1 MAAAGSA
8 VGLGNIWR
16 FPYVTGEN
24 GGAAFV
30 LVYLVCVFLIGVPL
44 LYVELAL
51 GRASGRNPVGAFQK
65 TKPGS
70 LFVVTGILCLMACF
84 FVLTYYGVIAGWT
97 ISFAI
102 SQLAQQ
108 PLVFGEYIANPVYVL
123 PVFALFIVLT
133 ITIVQAGVEKGI
145 EKWTKLLMPL
155 LFLMMLVI
163 IGRSLTLE
171 GAGKGISYYLNPD
184 FSKIDGKVVLMA
196 LGQAFFS
203 LSVGWGLMITY
214 GSYMPKSQ
222 NIATN
227 GLWVASADTLVAIL
241 AGFMVFP
248 AVFAFNMDPG
258 AGAGLT
264 FVTLPKVFGLMP
276 GGWVF
281 GAIFFCLLSVAAVT
295 SSISMLEVP
304 VSYFVDNKPK
314 SRRTSAII
322 VGIVAF
328 LIGIPSAL
336 SAGGSDFFTNM
347 EIFGKKGFLD
357 IMDQVFG
364 TLCLIVIS
372 LALSLYVGWVWKT
385 DDAVEEM
392 STGCEWF
399 SKPFKLLFGMSP
411 ATIWVFFIRYICP
424 AVIAL
429 VLCNTLGSAMGAL
442 AIVFWYTGI
451 LLFLAGW
458 VYFLVRTYKQEQ
470 IDWFILI
477 AIPITAP
484 LAILAYG
491 TREFE
496 TVKAPL
502 FLALSGFFLMA
513 LKVVVL

>member
-1 MAAAGSA
+1 MSSEPSSDNRGQWGSKLGFIMAAAGSA

-30 LVYLVCVFLIGVPL
+30 LIYLACVFLIGVPL

-70 LFVVTGILCLMACF
+70 FFVVTGVLCLMACF

-97 ISFAI
+97 ISYAI

-108 PLVFGEYIANPVYVL
+108 PLVFGEYIANPVFVL

-155 LFLMMLVI
+155 LFLMMLII

-222 NIATN
+222 NIVTN

-248 AVFAFNMDPG
+248 AVFAFGMDPD
-258 AGAGLT
+258 AGPGLT
-264 FVTLPKVFGLMP
+264 FVTLPKVFAQMP
-276 GGWVF
+276 AGWVF
-281 GAIFFCLLSVAAVT
+281 GAIFFILLSVAALT
-295 SSISMLEVP
+295 SSISMMEVP
-304 VSYFVDNKPK
+304 VSYFVDENKSARGK
-314 SRRTSAII
+314 SAVI
-322 VGIVAF
+322 VGVFAF
-328 LIGIPSAL
+328 VIGIPSAL
-336 SAGGSDFFTNM
+336 ANGGSEFFSSM
-347 EIFGKKGFLD
+347 ELMGKTGFLD
-357 IMDQVFG
+357 ILDQVFG
-364 TLCLIVIS
+364 TLCLIIISLSLSIYVGWIWKPKSAIKEIEEGCPWFTKKVMGIVAPSKIWAFFIKYICPVVIS
-372 LALSLYVGWVWKT
+372 LVLLNALGIFDKKEV
-385 DDAVEEM
+385 VEPAEAKAN
-392 STGCEWF
+392 TEQAA
-399 SKPFKLLFGMSP
+399 LRQMSP
-411 ATIWVFFIRYICP
+411 EDSS
-424 AVIAL
+424 
-429 VLCNTLGSAMGAL
+429 NSES
-442 AIVFWYTGI
+442 
-451 LLFLAGW
+451 
-458 VYFLVRTYKQEQ
+458 Q
-470 IDWFILI
+470 
-477 AIPITAP
+477 
-484 LAILAYG
+484 
-491 TREFE
+491 
-496 TVKAPL
+496 
-502 FLALSGFFLMA
+502 
-513 LKVVVL
+513 

>member
-1 MAAAGSA
+1 MSMSASSDDRGQWGSKLGFIMAAAGSA

-65 TKPGS
+65 TKPGTP
-70 LFVVTGILCLMACF
+70 FMFTGILCLMACF

-97 ISFAI
+97 ISFAW
-102 SQLAQQ
+102 SQITQT
-108 PLVFGEYIANPVYVL
+108 PLVFSEYIAKPGTVL
-123 PVFALFIVLT
+123 PVFAGFIALT
-133 ITIVQAGVEKGI
+133 IWIVSAGVEKGI
-145 EKWTKLLMPL
+145 EKWSKILMPV
-155 LFLMMLVI
+155 LFVMMLVI

-171 GAGKGISYYLNPD
+171 GASKGISYYLNPD

-222 NIATN
+222 NIVSN

-248 AVFAFNMDPG
+248 AVFAFGMDPG
-258 AGAGLT
+258 AGPGLT
-264 FVTLPKVFGLMP
+264 FVTLPKVFAQMTA
-276 GGWVF
+276 GWVF

-304 VSYFVDNKPK
+304 VSYFVDDKPRARK
-314 SRRTSAII
+314 KAAII
-322 VGIVAF
+322 VGIFAF
-328 LIGIPSAL
+328 LIGIPSAM
-336 SAGGSDFFTNM
+336 ANGGSEFFSNM
-347 EIFGKKGFLD
+347 ELMGKTGFLD

-372 LALSLYVGWVWKT
+372 LSLSIYVGWIWKT
-385 DDAVEEM
+385 EPAVKEISE
-392 STGCEWF
+392 GCPWF
-399 SKPFKLLFGMSP
+399 TQPMVAGISP
-411 ATIWVFFIRYICP
+411 AQIWAFFVKYICP
-424 AVIAL
+424 VVISL
-429 VLCNTLGSAMGAL
+429 VLVNALG
-442 AIVFWYTGI
+442 
-451 LLFLAGW
+451 LFDKESPEPAPKPK
-458 VYFLVRTYKQEQ
+458 TEQ
-470 IDWFILI
+470 AVPTQTSPEDN
-477 AIPITAP
+477 ASSPP
-484 LAILAYG
+484 Q
-491 TREFE
+491 
-496 TVKAPL
+496 
-502 FLALSGFFLMA
+502 
-513 LKVVVL
+513 

>member
-1 MAAAGSA
+1 MSMSASSDDRGQWGSKLGFIMAAAGSA

-65 TKPGS
+65 TKPGTP
-70 LFVVTGILCLMACF
+70 FMFTGILCLMACF

-97 ISFAI
+97 ISFAW
-102 SQLAQQ
+102 SQITQT
-108 PLVFGEYIANPVYVL
+108 PLVFSEYIAKPGTVL
-123 PVFALFIVLT
+123 PVFAGFIALT
-133 ITIVQAGVEKGI
+133 IWIVSAGVEKGI
-145 EKWTKLLMPL
+145 EKWSKILMPV
-155 LFLMMLVI
+155 LFVMMLVI

-171 GAGKGISYYLNPD
+171 GASKGISYYLNPD

-222 NIATN
+222 NIVSN

-248 AVFAFNMDPG
+248 AVFAFGMDPG
-258 AGAGLT
+258 AGPGLT
-264 FVTLPKVFGLMP
+264 FVTLPKVFAQMTA
-276 GGWVF
+276 GWVF

-304 VSYFVDNKPK
+304 VSYFVDDKPK
-314 SRRTSAII
+314 ARKKAAIM
-322 VGIVAF
+322 VGIFAF
-328 LIGIPSAL
+328 LIGIPSAM
-336 SAGGSDFFTNM
+336 ANGGSEFFSNIELM
-347 EIFGKKGFLD
+347 GKTGFLD

-372 LALSLYVGWVWKT
+372 LSLSIYVGWIWKT
-385 DDAVEEM
+385 EPAVKEISE
-392 STGCEWF
+392 GCPWF
-399 SKPFKLLFGMSP
+399 TQPMVAGISP
-411 ATIWVFFIRYICP
+411 AQIWAFFVKYICP
-424 AVIAL
+424 VVISL
-429 VLCNTLGSAMGAL
+429 VLVNALG
-442 AIVFWYTGI
+442 
-451 LLFLAGW
+451 LFDKESPEPAPKPK
-458 VYFLVRTYKQEQ
+458 TEQ
-470 IDWFILI
+470 AVPTQTSPEDN
-477 AIPITAP
+477 ASSP
-484 LAILAYG
+484 
-491 TREFE
+491 
-496 TVKAPL
+496 
-502 FLALSGFFLMA
+502 SQ
-513 LKVVVL
+513 

>member
-1 MAAAGSA
+1 MSMSASSDDRGQWGSKLGFIMAAAGSA

-65 TKPGS
+65 TKPGTP
-70 LFVVTGILCLMACF
+70 FMFTGILCLMACF

-97 ISFAI
+97 ISFAW
-102 SQLAQQ
+102 SQITQT
-108 PLVFGEYIANPVYVL
+108 PLVFSEYIAKPGTVL
-123 PVFALFIVLT
+123 PVFAGFIALT
-133 ITIVQAGVEKGI
+133 IWIVSAGVEKGI
-145 EKWTKLLMPL
+145 EKWSKILMPV
-155 LFLMMLVI
+155 LFVMMLVI

-171 GAGKGISYYLNPD
+171 GASKGISYYLNPD

-222 NIATN
+222 NIVSN

-248 AVFAFNMDPG
+248 AVFAFGMDPG
-258 AGAGLT
+258 AGPGLT
-264 FVTLPKVFGLMP
+264 FVTLPKVFAQMTA
-276 GGWVF
+276 GWVF

-304 VSYFVDNKPK
+304 VSYFVDDKPK
-314 SRRTSAII
+314 ARKKAAIM
-322 VGIVAF
+322 VGIFAF
-328 LIGIPSAL
+328 LIGIPSAM
-336 SAGGSDFFTNM
+336 ANGGSEFFSNM
-347 EIFGKKGFLD
+347 ELMGKTGFLD

-372 LALSLYVGWVWKT
+372 LSLSIYVGWIWKT
-385 DDAVEEM
+385 EPAVKEISE
-392 STGCEWF
+392 GCPWF
-399 SKPFKLLFGMSP
+399 TQPMVAGISP
-411 ATIWVFFIRYICP
+411 AQIWAFFVKYICP
-424 AVIAL
+424 VVISL
-429 VLCNTLGSAMGAL
+429 VLVNALG
-442 AIVFWYTGI
+442 
-451 LLFLAGW
+451 LFDKESPEPAPKPKTEQA
-458 VYFLVRTYKQEQ
+458 VPTRTSPEDNASSPSQ
-470 IDWFILI
+470 
-477 AIPITAP
+477 
-484 LAILAYG
+484 
-491 TREFE
+491 
-496 TVKAPL
+496 
-502 FLALSGFFLMA
+502 
-513 LKVVVL
+513 

>member
-1 MAAAGSA
+1 MSMSASSDDRGQWGSKLGFIMAAAGSA

-65 TKPGS
+65 TKPGTP
-70 LFVVTGILCLMACF
+70 FMFTGILCLMACF

-97 ISFAI
+97 ISFAW
-102 SQLAQQ
+102 SQITQT
-108 PLVFGEYIANPVYVL
+108 PLVFSEYIAKPGTVL
-123 PVFALFIVLT
+123 PVFAGFIALT
-133 ITIVQAGVEKGI
+133 IWIVSAGVEKGI
-145 EKWTKLLMPL
+145 EKWSKILMPV
-155 LFLMMLVI
+155 LFVMMLVI

-171 GAGKGISYYLNPD
+171 GASKGISYYLNPD

-222 NIATN
+222 NIVSN

-248 AVFAFNMDPG
+248 AVFAFGMDPG
-258 AGAGLT
+258 AGPGLT
-264 FVTLPKVFGLMP
+264 FVTLHKVFAQMTA
-276 GGWVF
+276 GWVF

-304 VSYFVDNKPK
+304 VSYFVDDKPK
-314 SRRTSAII
+314 ARKKAAIM
-322 VGIVAF
+322 VGIFAF
-328 LIGIPSAL
+328 LIGIPSAM
-336 SAGGSDFFTNM
+336 ANGGSEFFSNM
-347 EIFGKKGFLD
+347 ELMGKTGFLD

-372 LALSLYVGWVWKT
+372 LSLSIYVGWIWKT
-385 DDAVEEM
+385 EPAVKEISE
-392 STGCEWF
+392 GCPWF
-399 SKPFKLLFGMSP
+399 TQPMVAGISP
-411 ATIWVFFIRYICP
+411 AQIWAFFVKYICP
-424 AVIAL
+424 VVISL
-429 VLCNTLGSAMGAL
+429 VLVNALG
-442 AIVFWYTGI
+442 
-451 LLFLAGW
+451 LFDKESPEPAPKPK
-458 VYFLVRTYKQEQ
+458 TEQ
-470 IDWFILI
+470 AVPTQTSPEDN
-477 AIPITAP
+477 ASSP
-484 LAILAYG
+484 
-491 TREFE
+491 
-496 TVKAPL
+496 
-502 FLALSGFFLMA
+502 SQ
-513 LKVVVL
+513 

>member
-1 MAAAGSA
+1 MSISASSDDRGQWGSKLGFIMAAAGSA

-65 TKPGS
+65 TKPGTP
-70 LFVVTGILCLMACF
+70 FMFTGILCLMACF

-97 ISFAI
+97 ISFAW
-102 SQLAQQ
+102 SQITQT
-108 PLVFGEYIANPVYVL
+108 PLVFSEYIAKPGTVL
-123 PVFALFIVLT
+123 PVFAGFIALT
-133 ITIVQAGVEKGI
+133 IWIVSAGVEKGI
-145 EKWTKLLMPL
+145 EKWSKILMPV
-155 LFLMMLVI
+155 LFVMMLVI

-171 GAGKGISYYLNPD
+171 GASKGISYYLNPD

-222 NIATN
+222 NIVSN

-248 AVFAFNMDPG
+248 AVFAFGMDPG
-258 AGAGLT
+258 AGPGLT
-264 FVTLPKVFGLMP
+264 FVTLPKVFAQMTA
-276 GGWVF
+276 GWVF

-304 VSYFVDNKPK
+304 VSYFVDDKPK
-314 SRRTSAII
+314 ARKKAAIM
-322 VGIVAF
+322 VGIFAF
-328 LIGIPSAL
+328 LIGIPSAM
-336 SAGGSDFFTNM
+336 ANGGSEFFSNM
-347 EIFGKKGFLD
+347 ELMGKTGFLD

-372 LALSLYVGWVWKT
+372 LSLSIYVGWIWKT
-385 DDAVEEM
+385 EPAVKEISE
-392 STGCEWF
+392 GCPWF
-399 SKPFKLLFGMSP
+399 TQPMVAGISP
-411 ATIWVFFIRYICP
+411 AQIWAFFVKYICP
-424 AVIAL
+424 VVISL
-429 VLCNTLGSAMGAL
+429 VLVNALGLFDKESPEPAPKPKTEPVSYTHLTLP
-442 AIVFWYTGI
+442 T
-451 LLFLAGW
+451 
-458 VYFLVRTYKQEQ
+458 T
-470 IDWFILI
+470 
-477 AIPITAP
+477 
-484 LAILAYG
+484 
-491 TREFE
+491 
-496 TVKAPL
+496 
-502 FLALSGFFLMA
+502 
-513 LKVVVL
+513 

>member
-222 NIATN
+222 NIVTN

-248 AVFAFNMDPG
+248 AVFAFGMDPG
-258 AGAGLT
+258 AGPGLT
-264 FVTLPKVFGLMP
+264 FVTLPKVFAQMP
-276 GGWVF
+276 AGWVF
-281 GAIFFCLLSVAAVT
+281 GAIFFILLSVAALT
-295 SSISMLEVP
+295 SSISMMEVP
-304 VSYFVDNKPK
+304 VSYFVDENKSARGK
-314 SRRTSAII
+314 SAVI
-322 VGIVAF
+322 VGVFAF
-328 LIGIPSAL
+328 VVGIPSAL
-336 SAGGSDFFTNM
+336 ANGGSEFFSSM
-347 EIFGKKGFLD
+347 ELMGKTGFLD
-357 IMDQVFG
+357 ILDQVFG
-364 TLCLIVIS
+364 TLCLIIISLSLSIYVGWIWKTDSAVKEIEEGCPWFTKPLMGPISPACIWAFFIKYICPIVIS
-372 LALSLYVGWVWKT
+372 LVLVNALGLFDKK
-385 DDAVEEM
+385 EEVAPANP
-392 STGCEWF
+392 
-399 SKPFKLLFGMSP
+399 KP
-411 ATIWVFFIRYICP
+411 
-424 AVIAL
+424 
-429 VLCNTLGSAMGAL
+429 NT
-442 AIVFWYTGI
+442 
-451 LLFLAGW
+451 
-458 VYFLVRTYKQEQ
+458 EQ
-470 IDWFILI
+470 
-477 AIPITAP
+477 TAP
-484 LAILAYG
+484 TQTPA
-491 TREFE
+491 EDNSSSE
-496 TVKAPL
+496 
-502 FLALSGFFLMA
+502 SQ
-513 LKVVVL
+513 

>member
-1 MAAAGSA
+1 MSMSASSDDRGQWGSKLGFIMAAAGSA

-65 TKPGS
+65 TKPGTP
-70 LFVVTGILCLMACF
+70 FMFTGILCLMACF

-97 ISFAI
+97 ISFAW
-102 SQLAQQ
+102 SQITQT
-108 PLVFGEYIANPVYVL
+108 PLVFSEYIAKPGTVL
-123 PVFALFIVLT
+123 PVFAGFIALT
-133 ITIVQAGVEKGI
+133 IWIVSAGVEKGI
-145 EKWTKLLMPL
+145 EKWSKILMPV
-155 LFLMMLVI
+155 LFVMMLVI

-222 NIATN
+222 NIVSN

-248 AVFAFNMDPG
+248 AVFAFGMDPG
-258 AGAGLT
+258 AGPGLT
-264 FVTLPKVFGLMP
+264 FVTLPKVFAQMTA
-276 GGWVF
+276 GWVF

-304 VSYFVDNKPK
+304 VSYFVDDKPK
-314 SRRTSAII
+314 ARKKAATM
-322 VGIVAF
+322 VGIFAF
-328 LIGIPSAL
+328 LIGIPSAM
-336 SAGGSDFFTNM
+336 ANGGSEFFSNM
-347 EIFGKKGFLD
+347 ELMGKTGFLD

-372 LALSLYVGWVWKT
+372 LSLSIYVGWIWKT
-385 DDAVEEM
+385 EPAVKEISE
-392 STGCEWF
+392 GCPWF
-399 SKPFKLLFGMSP
+399 TQPMVAGISP
-411 ATIWVFFIRYICP
+411 AQIWAFFVKYICP
-424 AVIAL
+424 VVISL
-429 VLCNTLGSAMGAL
+429 VLVNALG
-442 AIVFWYTGI
+442 
-451 LLFLAGW
+451 LFDKESPEPAPKPK
-458 VYFLVRTYKQEQ
+458 TEQ
-470 IDWFILI
+470 AVPTQTSPEDN
-477 AIPITAP
+477 ASSP
-484 LAILAYG
+484 
-491 TREFE
+491 
-496 TVKAPL
+496 
-502 FLALSGFFLMA
+502 SQ
-513 LKVVVL
+513 

>member
-1 MAAAGSA
+1 MSASSNDRGQWGSKLGFIMAAAGSA

-65 TKPGS
+65 TKPGTP
-70 LFVVTGILCLMACF
+70 FMFTGILCLMACF

-97 ISFAI
+97 ISFAW
-102 SQLAQQ
+102 SQITQT
-108 PLVFGEYIANPVYVL
+108 PLVFSEYIAKPGTVL
-123 PVFALFIVLT
+123 PVFAGFIALT
-133 ITIVQAGVEKGI
+133 IWIVSAGVEKGI
-145 EKWTKLLMPL
+145 EKWSKILMPV
-155 LFLMMLVI
+155 LFVMMLVI

-171 GAGKGISYYLNPD
+171 GASKGISYYLNPD

-222 NIATN
+222 NIVSN

-248 AVFAFNMDPG
+248 AVFAFGMDPG
-258 AGAGLT
+258 AGPGLT
-264 FVTLPKVFGLMP
+264 FVTLPKVFAQMTA
-276 GGWVF
+276 GWVF

-304 VSYFVDNKPK
+304 VSYFVDDKPK
-314 SRRTSAII
+314 ARKKAAIM
-322 VGIVAF
+322 VGIFAF
-328 LIGIPSAL
+328 LIGIPSAM
-336 SAGGSDFFTNM
+336 ANGGSEFFSNM
-347 EIFGKKGFLD
+347 ELMGKTGFLD

-372 LALSLYVGWVWKT
+372 LSLSIYVGWIWKT
-385 DDAVEEM
+385 EPAVKEISE
-392 STGCEWF
+392 GCPWF
-399 SKPFKLLFGMSP
+399 TQPMVAGISP
-411 ATIWVFFIRYICP
+411 AQIWAFFVKYICP
-424 AVIAL
+424 VVISL
-429 VLCNTLGSAMGAL
+429 VLVNALG
-442 AIVFWYTGI
+442 
-451 LLFLAGW
+451 LFDKESPEPAPKPK
-458 VYFLVRTYKQEQ
+458 TEQ
-470 IDWFILI
+470 AVPTQTSPEDN
-477 AIPITAP
+477 ASSP
-484 LAILAYG
+484 
-491 TREFE
+491 
-496 TVKAPL
+496 
-502 FLALSGFFLMA
+502 SQ
-513 LKVVVL
+513 

>member
-65 TKPGS
+65 TKPGTP
-70 LFVVTGILCLMACF
+70 FMFTGILCLLACF

-97 ISFAI
+97 ISFAW
-102 SQLAQQ
+102 SQVTQT
-108 PLVFGEYIANPVYVL
+108 PLMFTEYIAKPMAVL
-123 PVFALFIVLT
+123 PVFAGFIALT
-133 ITIVQAGVEKGI
+133 IWIVSAGVEKGI
-145 EKWTKLLMPL
+145 EKWSKILMPI
-155 LFLMMLVI
+155 LFVMMLVI
-163 IGRSLTLE
+163 IGRSLSLE

-222 NIATN
+222 NIVTN

-248 AVFAFNMDPG
+248 AVFAFGMDPG
-258 AGAGLT
+258 AGPGLT
-264 FVTLPKVFGLMP
+264 FVTLPKVFAQMP
-276 GGWVF
+276 AGWVF
-281 GAIFFCLLSVAAVT
+281 GSIFFCLLSVAAVT

-304 VSYFVDNKPK
+304 VSYFVDDKQSARK
-314 SRRTSAII
+314 KAAII
-322 VGIVAF
+322 VGIFAF
-328 LIGIPSAL
+328 LIGIPSAM
-336 SAGGSDFFTNM
+336 ANGGSEFFSNV
-347 EIFGKKGFLD
+347 ELLGKKGFLD

-372 LALSLYVGWVWKT
+372 LSLSIYVGWIWKT
-385 DDAVEEM
+385 EPAVEEI
-392 STGCEWF
+392 SEGCPWF
-399 SKPFKLLFGMSP
+399 KQPLLAGYSP
-411 ATIWVFFIRYICP
+411 AQVWAFFVKYICP
-424 AVIAL
+424 VVISL
-429 VLCNTLGSAMGAL
+429 VLVNALG
-442 AIVFWYTGI
+442 
-451 LLFLAGW
+451 LFD
-458 VYFLVRTYKQEQ
+458 QEK
-470 IDWFILI
+470 
-477 AIPITAP
+477 AAP
-484 LAILAYG
+484 TPDPEPEIEQA
-491 TREFE
+491 
-496 TVKAPL
+496 APTQTTPEDN
-502 FLALSGFFLMA
+502 ASSPTQ
-513 LKVVVL
+513 

>member
-1 MAAAGSA
+1 MSISASSDDRGQWGSKLGFIMAAAGSA

-65 TKPGS
+65 TKPGTP
-70 LFVVTGILCLMACF
+70 FMITGILCLMACF

-97 ISFAI
+97 ISFAW
-102 SQLAQQ
+102 SQITQT
-108 PLVFGEYIANPVYVL
+108 PLVFSEYIAKPGTVL
-123 PVFALFIVLT
+123 PVFAGFIALT
-133 ITIVQAGVEKGI
+133 IWIVSAGVEKGI
-145 EKWTKLLMPL
+145 EKWSKILMPV
-155 LFLMMLVI
+155 LFVMMLVI

-171 GAGKGISYYLNPD
+171 GASKGISYYLNPD

-222 NIATN
+222 NIVSN

-248 AVFAFNMDPG
+248 AVFAFGMDPG
-258 AGAGLT
+258 AGPGLT
-264 FVTLPKVFGLMP
+264 FVTLPKVFAQMTA
-276 GGWVF
+276 GWVF

-304 VSYFVDNKPK
+304 VSYFVDDKPK
-314 SRRTSAII
+314 ARKKAAII
-322 VGIVAF
+322 VGIFAF
-328 LIGIPSAL
+328 LIGIPSAM
-336 SAGGSDFFTNM
+336 ANGGSEFFSNM
-347 EIFGKKGFLD
+347 ELMGKTGFLD

-372 LALSLYVGWVWKT
+372 LSLSIYVGWIWKT
-385 DDAVEEM
+385 EPAVKEISE
-392 STGCEWF
+392 GCPWF
-399 SKPFKLLFGMSP
+399 TQPMVAGISP
-411 ATIWVFFIRYICP
+411 AQIWAFFVKYICP
-424 AVIAL
+424 VVISL
-429 VLCNTLGSAMGAL
+429 VLVNALG
-442 AIVFWYTGI
+442 
-451 LLFLAGW
+451 LFDKESPEPAPKPK
-458 VYFLVRTYKQEQ
+458 TEQ
-470 IDWFILI
+470 AVPTQTSPEDN
-477 AIPITAP
+477 ASSP
-484 LAILAYG
+484 
-491 TREFE
+491 
-496 TVKAPL
+496 
-502 FLALSGFFLMA
+502 SQ
-513 LKVVVL
+513 

>member
-1 MAAAGSA
+1 MSMSASSDDRGQWGSKLGFIMAAAGSA

-65 TKPGS
+65 TKPGTP
-70 LFVVTGILCLMACF
+70 FMFTGILCLMACF

-97 ISFAI
+97 ISFAW
-102 SQLAQQ
+102 SQITQT
-108 PLVFGEYIANPVYVL
+108 PLVFSEYIAKPGTVL
-123 PVFALFIVLT
+123 PVFAGFIALT
-133 ITIVQAGVEKGI
+133 IWIVSAGVEKGI
-145 EKWTKLLMPL
+145 EKWSKILMPV
-155 LFLMMLVI
+155 LFVMMLVI

-171 GAGKGISYYLNPD
+171 GASKGISYYLNPD

-222 NIATN
+222 NIVSN

-248 AVFAFNMDPG
+248 AVFAFGMDPG
-258 AGAGLT
+258 AGPGLT
-264 FVTLPKVFGLMP
+264 FVTLPKVFAQMTA
-276 GGWVF
+276 GWVF

-304 VSYFVDNKPK
+304 VSYFVDDKPK
-314 SRRTSAII
+314 ARKKAAIM
-322 VGIVAF
+322 VGIFAF
-328 LIGIPSAL
+328 LIGIPSAM
-336 SAGGSDFFTNM
+336 ANGGSEFFSNM
-347 EIFGKKGFLD
+347 ELMGKTGFLD

-372 LALSLYVGWVWKT
+372 LSLSIYVGWIWKT
-385 DDAVEEM
+385 EPAVKEISE
-392 STGCEWF
+392 GCPWF
-399 SKPFKLLFGMSP
+399 TQPMVAGISP
-411 ATIWVFFIRYICP
+411 AQIWAFFVKYICP
-424 AVIAL
+424 VVISL
-429 VLCNTLGSAMGAL
+429 VLVNALG
-442 AIVFWYTGI
+442 
-451 LLFLAGW
+451 LFDKESPEPAPKPK
-458 VYFLVRTYKQEQ
+458 TEQ
-470 IDWFILI
+470 AVPTQTSPEDN
-477 AIPITAP
+477 ASSP
-484 LAILAYG
+484 
-491 TREFE
+491 
-496 TVKAPL
+496 
-502 FLALSGFFLMA
+502 SQ
-513 LKVVVL
+513 

>member
-1 MAAAGSA
+1 MSISASSDDRGQWGSKLGFIMAAAGSA

-65 TKPGS
+65 TKPGTP
-70 LFVVTGILCLMACF
+70 FMFTGILCLMACF

-97 ISFAI
+97 ISFAW
-102 SQLAQQ
+102 SQITQT
-108 PLVFGEYIANPVYVL
+108 PLVFSEYIAKPGTVL
-123 PVFALFIVLT
+123 PVFAGFIALT
-133 ITIVQAGVEKGI
+133 IWIVSAGVEKGI
-145 EKWTKLLMPL
+145 EKWSKILMPV
-155 LFLMMLVI
+155 LFVMMLVI

-171 GAGKGISYYLNPD
+171 GASKGISYYLNPD

-222 NIATN
+222 NIVSN

-248 AVFAFNMDPG
+248 AVFAFGMDPG
-258 AGAGLT
+258 AGPGLT
-264 FVTLPKVFGLMP
+264 FVTLPKVFAQMTA
-276 GGWVF
+276 GWVF

-304 VSYFVDNKPK
+304 VSYFVDDKPK
-314 SRRTSAII
+314 ARKKAAII
-322 VGIVAF
+322 VGIFAF
-328 LIGIPSAL
+328 LIGIPSAM
-336 SAGGSDFFTNM
+336 ANGGSEFFSNM
-347 EIFGKKGFLD
+347 ELMGKTGFLD

-372 LALSLYVGWVWKT
+372 LSLSIYVGWIWKT
-385 DDAVEEM
+385 EPAVKEISE
-392 STGCEWF
+392 GCPWF
-399 SKPFKLLFGMSP
+399 TQPMVAGISP
-411 ATIWVFFIRYICP
+411 AQIWAFFVKYICP
-424 AVIAL
+424 VVISL
-429 VLCNTLGSAMGAL
+429 VLVNALG
-442 AIVFWYTGI
+442 
-451 LLFLAGW
+451 LFDKESPEPAPKPK
-458 VYFLVRTYKQEQ
+458 TEQ
-470 IDWFILI
+470 AVPTQTSPEDN
-477 AIPITAP
+477 ASSP
-484 LAILAYG
+484 
-491 TREFE
+491 
-496 TVKAPL
+496 
-502 FLALSGFFLMA
+502 SQ
-513 LKVVVL
+513 

>member
-1 MAAAGSA
+1 MSISASSDDRGQWGSKLGFIMAAAGSA

-65 TKPGS
+65 TKPGTP
-70 LFVVTGILCLMACF
+70 FMITGILCLMACF

-97 ISFAI
+97 ISFAW
-102 SQLAQQ
+102 SQITQT
-108 PLVFGEYIANPVYVL
+108 PLVFSEYIAKPGTVL
-123 PVFALFIVLT
+123 PVFAGFIALT
-133 ITIVQAGVEKGI
+133 IWIVSAGVEKGI
-145 EKWTKLLMPL
+145 EKWSKILMPV
-155 LFLMMLVI
+155 LFVMMLVI

-171 GAGKGISYYLNPD
+171 GASKGISYYLNPD

-222 NIATN
+222 NIVSN

-248 AVFAFNMDPG
+248 AVFAFGMDPG
-258 AGAGLT
+258 AGPGLT
-264 FVTLPKVFGLMP
+264 FVTLPKVFAQMTA
-276 GGWVF
+276 GWVF

-304 VSYFVDNKPK
+304 VSYFVDDKPK
-314 SRRTSAII
+314 ARKKAAIM
-322 VGIVAF
+322 VGIFAF
-328 LIGIPSAL
+328 LIGIPSAM
-336 SAGGSDFFTNM
+336 ANGGSEFFSNM
-347 EIFGKKGFLD
+347 ELMGKTGFLD

-372 LALSLYVGWVWKT
+372 LSLSIYVGWIWKT
-385 DDAVEEM
+385 EPAVKEISE
-392 STGCEWF
+392 GCPWF
-399 SKPFKLLFGMSP
+399 TQPMVAGISP
-411 ATIWVFFIRYICP
+411 AQIWAFFVKYICP
-424 AVIAL
+424 VVISL
-429 VLCNTLGSAMGAL
+429 VLVNALG
-442 AIVFWYTGI
+442 
-451 LLFLAGW
+451 LFDKESPEPAPKPK
-458 VYFLVRTYKQEQ
+458 TEQ
-470 IDWFILI
+470 AVPTQTSPEDN
-477 AIPITAP
+477 ASSP
-484 LAILAYG
+484 
-491 TREFE
+491 
-496 TVKAPL
+496 
-502 FLALSGFFLMA
+502 SQ
-513 LKVVVL
+513 

>member
-1 MAAAGSA
+1 MSISASSDDRGQWGSKLGFIMAAAGSA

-65 TKPGS
+65 TKPGTP
-70 LFVVTGILCLMACF
+70 FMFTGILCLMACF

-97 ISFAI
+97 ISFAW
-102 SQLAQQ
+102 SQITQT
-108 PLVFGEYIANPVYVL
+108 PLVFSEYIAKPGTVL
-123 PVFALFIVLT
+123 PVFAGFIALT
-133 ITIVQAGVEKGI
+133 IWIVSAGVEKGI
-145 EKWTKLLMPL
+145 EKWSKILMPV
-155 LFLMMLVI
+155 LFVMMLVI

-171 GAGKGISYYLNPD
+171 GASKGISYYLNPD

-222 NIATN
+222 NIVSN

-248 AVFAFNMDPG
+248 AVFAFGMDPG
-258 AGAGLT
+258 AGPGLT
-264 FVTLPKVFGLMP
+264 FVTLPKVFAQMTA
-276 GGWVF
+276 GWVF

-304 VSYFVDNKPK
+304 VSYFVDDKPK
-314 SRRTSAII
+314 ARKKAATM
-322 VGIVAF
+322 VGIFAF
-328 LIGIPSAL
+328 LIGIPSAM
-336 SAGGSDFFTNM
+336 ANGGSEFFSNM
-347 EIFGKKGFLD
+347 ELMGKTGFLD

-372 LALSLYVGWVWKT
+372 LSLSIYVGWIWKT
-385 DDAVEEM
+385 EPAVKEISE
-392 STGCEWF
+392 GCPWF
-399 SKPFKLLFGMSP
+399 TQPMVAGISP
-411 ATIWVFFIRYICP
+411 AQIWAFFVKYICP
-424 AVIAL
+424 VVISL
-429 VLCNTLGSAMGAL
+429 VLVNALG
-442 AIVFWYTGI
+442 
-451 LLFLAGW
+451 LFDKESPEPAPKPK
-458 VYFLVRTYKQEQ
+458 TEQ
-470 IDWFILI
+470 AVPTQTSPEDN
-477 AIPITAP
+477 ASSP
-484 LAILAYG
+484 
-491 TREFE
+491 
-496 TVKAPL
+496 
-502 FLALSGFFLMA
+502 SQ
-513 LKVVVL
+513 

>member
-1 MAAAGSA
+1 MSMSASSDDRGQWGSKLGFIMAAAGSA

-65 TKPGS
+65 TKPGTP
-70 LFVVTGILCLMACF
+70 FMFTGILCLMACF

-97 ISFAI
+97 ISFAW
-102 SQLAQQ
+102 SQITQT
-108 PLVFGEYIANPVYVL
+108 PLVFSEYIAKPGTVL
-123 PVFALFIVLT
+123 PVFAGFIALT
-133 ITIVQAGVEKGI
+133 IWIVSAGVEKGI
-145 EKWTKLLMPL
+145 EKWSKILMPV
-155 LFLMMLVI
+155 LFVMMLVI

-171 GAGKGISYYLNPD
+171 GASKGISYYLNPD

-222 NIATN
+222 NIVSN

-248 AVFAFNMDPG
+248 AVFAFGMDPG
-258 AGAGLT
+258 AGPGLT
-264 FVTLPKVFGLMP
+264 FVTLPKVFAQMTA
-276 GGWVF
+276 GWVF

-304 VSYFVDNKPK
+304 VSYFVDDKPK
-314 SRRTSAII
+314 ARKKAATM
-322 VGIVAF
+322 VGIFAF
-328 LIGIPSAL
+328 LIGIPSAM
-336 SAGGSDFFTNM
+336 ANGGSEFFSNM
-347 EIFGKKGFLD
+347 ELMGKTGFLD

-372 LALSLYVGWVWKT
+372 LSLSIYVGWIWKT
-385 DDAVEEM
+385 EPAVKEISE
-392 STGCEWF
+392 GCPWF
-399 SKPFKLLFGMSP
+399 TQPMVAGISP
-411 ATIWVFFIRYICP
+411 AQIWAFFVKYICP
-424 AVIAL
+424 VVISL
-429 VLCNTLGSAMGAL
+429 VLVNALG
-442 AIVFWYTGI
+442 
-451 LLFLAGW
+451 LFDKESPEPAPKPK
-458 VYFLVRTYKQEQ
+458 TEQ
-470 IDWFILI
+470 AVPTQTSPEDN
-477 AIPITAP
+477 ASSP
-484 LAILAYG
+484 
-491 TREFE
+491 
-496 TVKAPL
+496 
-502 FLALSGFFLMA
+502 SQ
-513 LKVVVL
+513 

>member
-1 MAAAGSA
+1 MSMSSSSDDRGQWGSKLGFIMAAAGSA

-65 TKPGS
+65 TKPGTP
-70 LFVVTGILCLMACF
+70 FMFTGVLCLMACF

-97 ISFAI
+97 ISFAW
-102 SQLAQQ
+102 SQITQT
-108 PLVFGEYIANPVYVL
+108 PLVFNEYIAKPGTVL
-123 PVFALFIVLT
+123 PVFAGFIALT
-133 ITIVQAGVEKGI
+133 IWIVSAGVEKGI
-145 EKWTKLLMPL
+145 EKWSKILMPI
-155 LFLMMLVI
+155 LFVMMLVI

-214 GSYMPKSQ
+214 GSYMPKKQ
-222 NIATN
+222 NIVSN

-248 AVFAFNMDPG
+248 AVFAFGMDPD
-258 AGAGLT
+258 AGPGLT
-264 FVTLPKVFGLMP
+264 FVTLPKVFAQMTA
-276 GGWVF
+276 GWVF

-304 VSYFVDNKPK
+304 VSYFVDDKPK
-314 SRRTSAII
+314 ARKKAAII
-322 VGIVAF
+322 VGIFAF
-328 LIGIPSAL
+328 LIGIPSAM
-336 SAGGSDFFTNM
+336 ANGGSEFFSNM
-347 EIFGKKGFLD
+347 ELMGKTGFLD

-372 LALSLYVGWVWKT
+372 LSLSIYVGWIWKT
-385 DDAVEEM
+385 ELAVKEISE
-392 STGCEWF
+392 GCPWF
-399 SKPFKLLFGMSP
+399 TQPMVAGISP
-411 ATIWVFFIRYICP
+411 AQIWAFFVKYICP
-424 AVIAL
+424 VVISL
-429 VLCNTLGSAMGAL
+429 VLVNALG
-442 AIVFWYTGI
+442 
-451 LLFLAGW
+451 LFDKETPKP
-458 VYFLVRTYKQEQ
+458 VPDPEPKTEQ
-470 IDWFILI
+470 
-477 AIPITAP
+477 AAP
-484 LAILAYG
+484 TQTSPEDNASSP
-491 TREFE
+491 TQ
-496 TVKAPL
+496 
-502 FLALSGFFLMA
+502 
-513 LKVVVL
+513 

>member
-1 MAAAGSA
+1 MSMSASSDDRGQWGSKLGFIMAAAGSA

-65 TKPGS
+65 TKPGTP
-70 LFVVTGILCLMACF
+70 FMFTGILCLMACF

-97 ISFAI
+97 ISFAW
-102 SQLAQQ
+102 SQITQT
-108 PLVFGEYIANPVYVL
+108 PLVFSEYIAKPGTVL
-123 PVFALFIVLT
+123 PVFAGFIALT
-133 ITIVQAGVEKGI
+133 IWIVSAGVEKGI
-145 EKWTKLLMPL
+145 EKWSKILMPV
-155 LFLMMLVI
+155 LFVMMLVI

-171 GAGKGISYYLNPD
+171 GASKGISYYLNPD

-222 NIATN
+222 NIVSN

-248 AVFAFNMDPG
+248 AVFAFGMDPG
-258 AGAGLT
+258 AGPGLT
-264 FVTLPKVFGLMP
+264 FVTLPKVFAQMTA
-276 GGWVF
+276 GWVF

-304 VSYFVDNKPK
+304 VSYFVDDKPK
-314 SRRTSAII
+314 ARKKAAIM
-322 VGIVAF
+322 VGIFAF
-328 LIGIPSAL
+328 LIGIPSAM
-336 SAGGSDFFTNM
+336 ANGGSEFFSNM
-347 EIFGKKGFLD
+347 ELMGKTGFLD

-372 LALSLYVGWVWKT
+372 LSLSIYVGWIWKT
-385 DDAVEEM
+385 EPAVKEISE
-392 STGCEWF
+392 GCPWF
-399 SKPFKLLFGMSP
+399 TQPMVAGISP
-411 ATIWVFFIRYICP
+411 AQIWAFFVKYICP
-424 AVIAL
+424 VVISL
-429 VLCNTLGSAMGAL
+429 VLVNALG
-442 AIVFWYTGI
+442 
-451 LLFLAGW
+451 LFDKESPEPAPKPK
-458 VYFLVRTYKQEQ
+458 TEQ
-470 IDWFILI
+470 
-477 AIPITAP
+477 AAP
-484 LAILAYG
+484 
-491 TREFE
+491 TQTSFE
-496 TVKAPL
+496 DNASSPPQ
-502 FLALSGFFLMA
+502 
-513 LKVVVL
+513 